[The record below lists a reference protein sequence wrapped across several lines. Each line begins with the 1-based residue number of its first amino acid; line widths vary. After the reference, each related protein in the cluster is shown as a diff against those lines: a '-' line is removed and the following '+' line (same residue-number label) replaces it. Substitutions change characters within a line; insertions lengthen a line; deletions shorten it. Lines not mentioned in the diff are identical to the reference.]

1 MKKLL
6 FIMAMVLPLFTFI
19 GCSDDESA
27 NSQKVMINLY
37 WKYENLE
44 DTKIASP
51 SIVALY
57 DYEEA
62 KNFDKEASV
71 NALAYDGHIVLRDG
85 TALTPKYVSDS
96 TVGINTFENVDNGK
110 YLVIAM
116 YKQDGF
122 SFPFAFLYGYKMI
135 DVSSTIG
142 SSLNTFVLIWE
153 DSGKFVEMQK
163 K

>member
-1 MKKLL
+1 M
-6 FIMAMVLPLFTFI
+6 
-19 GCSDDESA
+19 
-27 NSQKVMINLY
+27 
-37 WKYENLE
+37 
-44 DTKIASP
+44 
-51 SIVALY
+51 ALY

-116 YKQDGF
+116 YKPDGF

>member
-1 MKKLL
+1 M
-6 FIMAMVLPLFTFI
+6 
-19 GCSDDESA
+19 
-27 NSQKVMINLY
+27 
-37 WKYENLE
+37 
-44 DTKIASP
+44 
-51 SIVALY
+51 
-57 DYEEA
+57 
-62 KNFDKEASV
+62 
-71 NALAYDGHIVLRDG
+71 
-85 TALTPKYVSDS
+85 
-96 TVGINTFENVDNGK
+96 GINTFENVDNGK

-116 YKQDGF
+116 YKPDGF